1 MNIQKINRL
10 RKGNSLIVKSILS
23 EDKYPHTLNV
33 IYSNLND
40 VLVIDRLEVIHRG
53 SLLSTATS
61 MLFMKTLHKSIE
73 YCSFTLKGNQSFGDI
88 EVSNIDYIAMFKIES
103 DIIN

>member
-23 EDKYPHTLNV
+23 EDKYPYTLNV

-53 SLLSTATS
+53 RLLTS

-88 EVSNIDYIAMFKIES
+88 EVSKIDYIAMFKIES
-103 DIIN
+103 YTIN